1 MKNRELS
8 EIFEKIGDILE
19 FKGDSS
25 FRVNAYRKAARVLQD
40 LTEDIEIIH
49 QEGRL
54 RSIPGVGEGIA
65 KKIAEYL
72 ETGKMTKYEEVRKD
86 IPDDLIRLLGIPGM
100 GPKTTALVYKKLGIE
115 NIEDLEK
122 AVQEGRLRDLP
133 GLGAKKEENILRG
146 IKLLREAGKRIPLGV
161 ALPLVER
168 VVADLQER
176 AQVNQIYPAGSLRR
190 RKETVG
196 DIDILTTGTDGGR
209 IIEAFTS
216 SPGVRDVLARG
227 ETKGSI
233 IAEGGIQVD
242 LRVVP
247 QNSYGSALQYFTGSK
262 AHNIHLREIAKSRGM
277 KISEY
282 GIFRGEERLGGE
294 REEDIYSIL
303 GLSYIPPE
311 LREDRGEIEAAQE
324 GKIPQLVEGE
334 QIKGDLHVHSRWSD
348 GTATIRELA
357 LRAREMDYEYI
368 AICDHS
374 QSLKF
379 AGGVSLEDMAK
390 KLEEI
395 ERVNRE
401 VEGVRTL
408 SGTEVDIKTDGS
420 LDYPD
425 ELLERLDLVV
435 AAVHTGFK
443 QPEEL
448 ITRRIVAALENPNVD
463 IIAHPTGRLISSR
476 EGYSLDLGEV
486 FSVAAETG
494 TALEINAYYDR
505 LDLSDVNC
513 RRAQEQGV
521 KLSIGTDAHHIDQ
534 LWMMKLGVA
543 VARRGWV
550 GPAQLLNTWPLERLL
565 AWLKTR
571 GG

>member
-40 LTEDIEIIH
+40 LTEDIEVI
-49 QEGRL
+49 QREGRL

-72 ETGKMTKYEEVRKD
+72 ETGRMSKYEEVRRGISD
-86 IPDDLIRLLGIPGM
+86 ELIKLMSIPGV
-100 GPKTTALVYKKLGIE
+100 GPKTVALVHEKLGIE
-115 NIEDLEK
+115 NIEGLER
-122 AVQEGRLRDLP
+122 AVREGRLRDLP
-133 GLGAKKEENILRG
+133 GLGAKKEENILKG
-146 IKLLREAGKRIPLGV
+146 IKLLQEAGKRISIGV

-168 VVADLQER
+168 IMDGLKRR
-176 AQVNQIYPAGSLRR
+176 AKVKQVYPAGSLRR
-190 RKETVG
+190 MKETVG
-196 DIDILTTGTDGGR
+196 DIDILTTGAEGGK

-216 SPGVRDVLARG
+216 APGVKEVLACG

-247 QNSYGSALQYFTGSK
+247 QESYGSALQYFTGSK

-324 GKIPQLVEGE
+324 GKVPQLVEE
-334 QIKGDLHVHSRWSD
+334 SQLRGDLHVHSQWSD
-348 GTATIRELA
+348 GTATIEEIA
-357 LRAREMDYEYI
+357 LKAKEMGYEYI

-379 AGGVSLEDMAK
+379 AGGVSVEDMAK
-390 KLEEI
+390 KLDQI
-395 ERVNRE
+395 DRLNR
-401 VEGVRTL
+401 GLKGIRIL
-408 SGTEVDIKTDGS
+408 SGTEVDIRTDGT

-425 ELLERLDLVV
+425 ELLERLDLVI
-435 AAVHTGFK
+435 AAIHTGFK
-443 QPEEL
+443 QPEEQ
-448 ITRRIVAALENPNVD
+448 ITQRIISALENPHVD

-476 EGYSLDLGEV
+476 EAYNVNMGEV
-486 FSVAAETG
+486 LSKAAETQ

-505 LDLSDVNC
+505 LDLNDVGC
-513 RRAQEQGV
+513 RRAMELGV
-521 KLSIGTDAHHIDQ
+521 KLSIGTDAHHLDQ
-534 LWMMKLGVA
+534 LWMVRLGVA

-550 GPAQLLNTWPLERLL
+550 GPEQILNTWPLERLL
-565 AWLKTR
+565 VWLKKR
-571 GG
+571 SG

>member
-19 FKGDSS
+19 FNGDSS

-40 LTEDIEIIH
+40 LTEDIEVIH
-49 QEGRL
+49 REGRL

-72 ETGKMTKYEEVRKD
+72 ETGKMTKYEEVRKGV
-86 IPDDLIRLLGIPGM
+86 PDDLIRLLGIPGM
-100 GPKTTALVYKKLGIE
+100 GPKTAALVYRKLGIE
-115 NIEDLEK
+115 NIEGLER

-146 IKLLREAGKRIPLGV
+146 IKLLREAGKRISLGV

-168 VVADLQER
+168 IVDDLRER
-176 AQVNQIYPAGSLRR
+176 AQIDQIYPAGSLRR
-190 RKETVG
+190 MKETVG
-196 DIDILTTGTDGGR
+196 DIDILTTGVDGGR

-216 SPGVRDVLARG
+216 GPGVRDVLAKG

-324 GKIPQLVEGE
+324 GRLPHLAEEG

-357 LRAREMDYEYI
+357 LRAKELGYEYI

-401 VEGVRTL
+401 VSGIRVL

-420 LDYPD
+420 LDYPN
-425 ELLERLDLVV
+425 ELLRRLDLVV

-476 EGYSLDLGEV
+476 EGYSVDLGEV
-486 FSVAAETG
+486 FAVAAETG

-534 LWMMKLGVA
+534 LWMMRLGVA

-550 GPAQLLNTWPLERLL
+550 GPEQLLNTWELEKLL
-565 AWLKTR
+565 AWLKAR

>member
-1 MKNRELS
+1 MKNREIS

-25 FRVNAYRKAARVLQD
+25 FRVNAYRKVARVLQD
-40 LTEDIEIIH
+40 LTEDIEVIH

-72 ETGKMTKYEEVRKD
+72 DTGKMTKYEKVRKGA
-86 IPDDLIRLLGIPGM
+86 PDELIRLLGIPGM
-100 GPKTTALVYKKLGIE
+100 GPKTVALVYQKLGIE
-115 NIEDLEK
+115 DIESLEK

-133 GLGAKKEENILRG
+133 GLGARKEENILRG
-146 IKLLREAGKRIPLGV
+146 IKLMREAGKRISLGV

-168 VVADLQER
+168 IVDDLKRR
-176 AQVNQIYPAGSLRR
+176 AKVSQVYPAGSLRR
-190 RKETVG
+190 MKETVG
-196 DIDILTTGTDGGR
+196 DIDILATGTDGGR
-209 IIEAFTS
+209 IIAAFTS
-216 SPGVRDVLARG
+216 GPGVRDVLASG

-233 IAEGGIQVD
+233 IAEAGIQVD

-247 QNSYGSALQYFTGSK
+247 QVSYGSALQYFTGSK

-282 GIFRGEERLGGE
+282 GIFRGGQRLGGE
-294 REEDIYSIL
+294 REEDIYSTL
-303 GLSYIPPE
+303 GLSFIPPE

-324 GKIPQLVEGE
+324 GKIPGLVEGG
-334 QIKGDLHVHSRWSD
+334 QIKGDLHVHSKWSD
-348 GTATIRELA
+348 GTASIEEIA
-357 LRAREMDYEYI
+357 LKAREMGYEYI

-379 AGGVSLEDMAK
+379 AGGVSVEDMYR

-395 ERVNRE
+395 ERINGKIEELRV
-401 VEGVRTL
+401 L

-448 ITRRIVAALENPNVD
+448 ITKRIVSGLENPNVD

-476 EGYSLDLGEV
+476 EGYSVDLGKV

-505 LDLSDVNC
+505 LDLNDTNC
-513 RRAQEQGV
+513 RRAEEQGV
-521 KLSIGTDAHHIDQ
+521 TLSIGTDAHHIDQ
-534 LWMMKLGVA
+534 LWMMRLGVA
-543 VARRGWV
+543 VAKRGWLS
-550 GPAQLLNTWPLERLL
+550 PSDLLNTWPLERLL

>member
-1 MKNRELS
+1 MKNREIS

-25 FRVNAYRKAARVLQD
+25 FRVNAYRKVARVLQD
-40 LTEDIEIIH
+40 LTEDIEVIH

-54 RSIPGVGEGIA
+54 RSIPGVGWGIA

-72 ETGKMTKYEEVRKD
+72 DTGKMTKYEKVRKGV
-86 IPDDLIRLLGIPGM
+86 PDELIRLLGIPGM
-100 GPKTTALVYKKLGIE
+100 GPKTVALVYQKLGIE
-115 NIEDLEK
+115 DIESLEK
-122 AVQEGRLRDLP
+122 TVQEGRLRDLP
-133 GLGAKKEENILRG
+133 GLGARKEENILRG
-146 IKLLREAGKRIPLGV
+146 IKLMREAGKRISLGV

-168 VVADLQER
+168 IVDDLKRR
-176 AQVNQIYPAGSLRR
+176 AKVSQVYPAGSLRR
-190 RKETVG
+190 MKETVG
-196 DIDILTTGTDGGR
+196 DIDILATGTDGGR
-209 IIEAFTS
+209 IIAAFTS
-216 SPGVRDVLARG
+216 GPGVRDLLASG

-233 IAEGGIQVD
+233 IAEAGIQVD

-247 QNSYGSALQYFTGSK
+247 QASYGSALQYFTGSK

-294 REEDIYSIL
+294 REEDIYSTL
-303 GLSYIPPE
+303 GLSFIPPE

-324 GKIPQLVEGE
+324 GKIPGLVEDG
-334 QIKGDLHVHSRWSD
+334 QIKGDLHVHSKWSD
-348 GTATIRELA
+348 GTASIEGIA
-357 LRAREMDYEYI
+357 LKAREMGYEYI

-379 AGGVSLEDMAK
+379 AGGVSVEDMYR

-395 ERVNRE
+395 ERLNRK
-401 VEGVRTL
+401 VEGIRIL

-435 AAVHTGFK
+435 AAIHTGFK

-448 ITRRIVAALENPNVD
+448 ITRRMVSGLENPNVD

-476 EGYSLDLGEV
+476 EGYSVDLGKV
-486 FSVAAETG
+486 FSVAAEMG
-494 TALEINAYYDR
+494 VALEINAYYDR
-505 LDLSDVNC
+505 LDLNDITC
-513 RRAQEQGV
+513 RRAKEQGI

-534 LWMMKLGVA
+534 LWMMRLGIA
-543 VARRGWV
+543 VAKRGWL
-550 GPAQLLNTWPLERLL
+550 GPDQLLNTWPLERLL

>member
-1 MKNRELS
+1 MKNREIS

-25 FRVNAYRKAARVLQD
+25 FRVNAYRKVARVLQD
-40 LTEDIEIIH
+40 LTEDIEVIH

-54 RSIPGVGEGIA
+54 RSIPGVGWGIA

-72 ETGKMTKYEEVRKD
+72 DTGKMTKYEKVRKGV
-86 IPDDLIRLLGIPGM
+86 PDELIRLLGIPGM
-100 GPKTTALVYKKLGIE
+100 GPKTVALVYQKLGIE
-115 NIEDLEK
+115 DIESLEK

-133 GLGAKKEENILRG
+133 RLGARKEENILRG
-146 IKLLREAGKRIPLGV
+146 IKLMREAGKRISLGV

-168 VVADLQER
+168 IVDDLKRR
-176 AQVNQIYPAGSLRR
+176 AKVSQVYPAGSLRR
-190 RKETVG
+190 MKETVG
-196 DIDILTTGTDGGR
+196 DIDILATGTDGGR
-209 IIEAFTS
+209 IIAAFTS
-216 SPGVRDVLARG
+216 GPGVRDVLASG

-233 IAEGGIQVD
+233 IAEAGIQVD

-247 QNSYGSALQYFTGSK
+247 QSSYGSALQYFTGSK
-262 AHNIHLREIAKSRGM
+262 AHNIHLREIAKFRGM

-282 GIFRGEERLGGE
+282 GILRGEQRLGGE
-294 REEDIYSIL
+294 REEDIYSTL
-303 GLSYIPPE
+303 GLSFIPPE

-324 GKIPQLVEGE
+324 GKIPGLVEDG
-334 QIKGDLHVHSRWSD
+334 QIKGDLHVHSKWSD
-348 GTATIRELA
+348 GTASIEEIA
-357 LRAREMDYEYI
+357 LKAREMGYEYI

-379 AGGVSLEDMAK
+379 AGGVSVEDMYR

-395 ERVNRE
+395 ERLNRKL
-401 VEGVRTL
+401 EGIRIL

-435 AAVHTGFK
+435 AAIHTGFK

-448 ITRRIVAALENPNVD
+448 ITKRIVSALGNPNVD

-476 EGYSLDLGEV
+476 EGYSVDLGKV

-505 LDLSDVNC
+505 LDLNDIAC
-513 RRAQEQGV
+513 RRAKEQGV

-534 LWMMKLGVA
+534 LWMMRLGVA
-543 VARRGWV
+543 VAKRGWL
-550 GPAQLLNTWPLERLL
+550 GPDQLLNTWPLERLL

>member
-19 FKGDSS
+19 FNGDSS

-40 LTEDIEIIH
+40 LTEDIEVIH
-49 QEGRL
+49 REGRL

-72 ETGKMTKYEEVRKD
+72 ETGKMTKYEEVRKGV
-86 IPDDLIRLLGIPGM
+86 PDDLIRLLGIPGM
-100 GPKTTALVYKKLGIE
+100 GPKTAALVYRKLGIE
-115 NIEDLEK
+115 NIEGLER

-146 IKLLREAGKRIPLGV
+146 IKLLREAGKRISLGV

-168 VVADLQER
+168 IVDDLRER
-176 AQVNQIYPAGSLRR
+176 AQIDQIYPAGSLRR
-190 RKETVG
+190 MKETVG
-196 DIDILTTGTDGGR
+196 DIDILTTGVDGGR

-216 SPGVRDVLARG
+216 GPGVRDVLAKG

-324 GKIPQLVEGE
+324 GRLPHLAEEG

-357 LRAREMDYEYI
+357 LRAKELGYEYI
-368 AICDHS
+368 AICNHS

-401 VEGVRTL
+401 VSGIRVL

-420 LDYPD
+420 LDYPN
-425 ELLERLDLVV
+425 ELLRRLDLVV

-448 ITRRIVAALENPNVD
+448 ITRRVVAALENPNVD

-476 EGYSLDLGEV
+476 EGYSVDLGEV
-486 FSVAAETG
+486 FAVAAETG

-534 LWMMKLGVA
+534 LWMMRLGVA

-550 GPAQLLNTWPLERLL
+550 GPEQLLNTWELEKLL
-565 AWLKTR
+565 AWLKAR